1 MPVLPTFTFFSEI
14 EREIVPTIPIT
25 TQTYLYEEYH
35 TQVTYQPN
43 KEETQRKH
51 INKRYEK
58 FVFCQKKKLVQK
70 SNFFPFFTV
79 LEMKPKKGMKNL
91 TTYMKRHKTSG

>member
-1 MPVLPTFTFFSEI
+1 MILLSTFVWLRTQLENRKKQLRFMVRHSNNSMPVLPTFTFFSEI

-58 FVFCQKKKLVQK
+58 ICFLPKKKIG
-70 SNFFPFFTV
+70 T
-79 LEMKPKKGMKNL
+79 KK
-91 TTYMKRHKTSG
+91 